1 MYPDRSLFVDDVSV
15 TAASAEEGVIS
26 HSLSDSMAVEEPY
39 VTNNSQCM

>member
-15 TAASAEEGVIS
+15 TASAEEGVIS
-26 HSLSDSMAVEEPY
+26 PSLYDSMAVEEPY